1 MNKWKARIITVL
13 LIIALSIVLTASYFV
28 KSYYGFTLY
37 QLIIGAIGYMW
48 IGDHI
53 EKFYQYLIKR
63 S

>member
-37 QLIIGAIGYMW
+37 QLIIGAIAYLW

-53 EKFYQYLIKR
+53 EKFYQCLIK
-63 S
+63 